1 MASDQQDASPKIA
14 NDMAAIFRQT
24 NAVMAIEGFEKTPAM
39 ESLQAAVL
47 AGRATLNEAEAFV
60 LLEAKIAGT
69 RCTLEASRTKSPQRF
84 GHGRI
89 LKSGCAGVRQVERA
103 ASVSR
108 GKRQSIANHVGSN
121 GA

>member
-14 NDMAAIFRQT
+14 NDMAAVFRQT

-69 RCTLEASRTKSPQRF
+69 RCTLEAISPSDPQFAVTTDQLKAYVEQLRAMAISM
-84 GHGRI
+84 GGTVRVAHG
-89 LKSGCAGVRQVERA
+89 L
-103 ASVSR
+103 
-108 GKRQSIANHVGSN
+108 
-121 GA
+121 

>member
-1 MASDQQDASPKIA
+1 MASGQQDASPKIA

-24 NAVMAIEGFEKTPAM
+24 NALMALEGFEKTPAM

-69 RCTLEASRTKSPQRF
+69 RCALEASGPNDPQFAVTTDQLKAHVEQLRAMAISM
-84 GHGRI
+84 GGTVRVAHG
-89 LKSGCAGVRQVERA
+89 L
-103 ASVSR
+103 
-108 GKRQSIANHVGSN
+108 
-121 GA
+121 

>member
-1 MASDQQDASPKIA
+1 MPSEQQDASPKIA

-24 NAVMAIEGFEKTPAM
+24 NAVMAIEGFEKTPTM

-69 RCTLEASRTKSPQRF
+69 RCTLEAISPSDPRF
-84 GHGRI
+84 TVIADSLNVHVEQLRAMAISMGGTVRVAHG
-89 LKSGCAGVRQVERA
+89 L
-103 ASVSR
+103 
-108 GKRQSIANHVGSN
+108 
-121 GA
+121 